1 MWEISNTLQILNF
14 FRSVLLGAVYC
25 FLYQFLRVSRRLTLR
40 SDITV
45 FFEDVIFCLLLV
57 FPTFCFLL
65 STTNGELRG
74 YIFLGLFVGFT
85 AFHYCLSKVMVLL
98 LFNLL
103 FYLRKFLRYIF
114 AFFCEKIAKKCINT
128 CKKSLKKVTA
138 LVYNYKNK
146 KR

>member
-14 FRSVLLGAVYC
+14 LRSVLLGAIFC
-25 FLYQFLRVSRRLTLR
+25 FLYQFLRVARRLSVH

-74 YIFLGLFVGFT
+74 YIFLGIFAGFA
-85 AFHYCLSKVMVLL
+85 AFHYCLSKLIVLL
-98 LFNLL
+98 LFYIL
-103 FYLRKFLRYIF
+103 FYVRKFLRSIF
-114 AFFCEKIAKKCINT
+114 AFFYLKIAQKGLNT
-128 CKKSLKKVTA
+128 CKKALKKVTA
-138 LVYNYKNK
+138 LVYNYRNK
-146 KR
+146 K